1 MKKIFIFII
10 FVFMILFPIKI
21 NALVE
26 KSEYEFVTDNSNT
39 LSEDTINYIIKYS
52 NFLYE
57 SKKIDYYVVVVKELD
72 GMQLEEYSDLV
83 YDEFEISDK
92 GLLILL
98 SINDRKMRVKVGS
111 DLADIIPSQIIDEYI
126 NNYFMPEFKN
136 AEWDD
141 GIKNGYSAFYKM
153 ICNYYDIDSS
163 NMEVYN
169 DSFITKYK
177 VPIIFLIIWFNTLIG
192 YVFSEYFIR
201 LFLEK
206 NSYDQFTDTLIFGV
220 VLFISILLFILS
232 YILIPKSVLFVLG
245 FEIIAII
252 SNFAGH
258 DNMKKKKEIK
268 NNRLDKKKKKKR

>member
-1 MKKIFIFII
+1 
-10 FVFMILFPIKI
+10 MILFPIKI